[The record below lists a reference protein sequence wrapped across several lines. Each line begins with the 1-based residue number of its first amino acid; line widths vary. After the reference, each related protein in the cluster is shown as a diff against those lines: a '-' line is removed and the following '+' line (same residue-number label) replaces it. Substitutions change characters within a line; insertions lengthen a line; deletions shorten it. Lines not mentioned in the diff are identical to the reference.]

1 MVARYEV
8 SMAHVSVSYN
18 FHDWSESVF
27 RPWCG
32 YTLAILSHEPQG
44 KNILNFTKICVHR
57 KMLLIIPFNLSSI
70 LVHLC
75 ETRASVSVYL
85 CDRDIDIYTLSIIF
99 WKCTST
105 VQLCTS
111 LCWSELWISTES
123 FFDLI
128 FWALYPNTKSI
139 ESITLDFPLP
149 FGPMMQEKRWE
160 KGKRKH
166 LKII

>member
-1 MVARYEV
+1 MNWLW
-8 SMAHVSVSYN
+8 HVWVLAVTFMTDLSLCLVTVVITMQQY
-18 FHDWSESVF
+18 
-27 RPWCG
+27 
-32 YTLAILSHEPQG
+32 YTENRK
-44 KNILNFTKICVHR
+44 KNIFLIQQTPLSFR
-57 KMLLIIPFNLSSI
+57 KYFFSSFCIWATHLLIQSECSM
-70 LVHLC
+70 HM
-75 ETRASVSVYL
+75 
-85 CDRDIDIYTLSIIF
+85 CDREIDIYTHIYTLSIIF

-149 FGPMMQEKRWE
+149 FGPMMQEKR
-160 KGKRKH
+160 
-166 LKII
+166 

>member
-1 MVARYEV
+1 MNWLW
-8 SMAHVSVSYN
+8 HVWVLAVTFMTDLSLCLVTVVITMQQY
-18 FHDWSESVF
+18 
-27 RPWCG
+27 
-32 YTLAILSHEPQG
+32 YTENRKKKYFFNSTNTTILQ
-44 KNILNFTKICVHR
+44 KIF
-57 KMLLIIPFNLSSI
+57 LLIFLHLGYPFINSEW
-70 LVHLC
+70 VQHAYVWQ
-75 ETRASVSVYL
+75 R
-85 CDRDIDIYTLSIIF
+85 DRYIYTYTLSIIF

-149 FGPMMQEKRWE
+149 FGPMMQEKR
-160 KGKRKH
+160 
-166 LKII
+166 